1 MLHLLKGRAGSGKT
15 ARMREII
22 SQLAE
27 NGNSRPLL
35 LVPEQFSFET
45 ERIMLAYLGPKNLKN
60 IDIFSFPRM
69 AFSELQKKGL
79 SNLKTADNGIKAA
92 IMSEALVQLEGR
104 LDIFSDVRHNS
115 TALSPLVDFCKE
127 LKYCCIDSE
136 SLAVKL
142 ENSTNLFLK
151 NKLTELDLI
160 RNAYEA
166 LLTQSYFDDSDAVSV
181 FTNLATENGFFKN
194 KTLFLDGFRDFSKQ
208 EIECLKLAF
217 SQCDDVYITLC
228 IDERV
233 KKFSS
238 LYYMKELE
246 KRLRTI
252 ASKTDTAVDEVFF
265 EQTENAFAPD
275 IARLEKSLFENEKH
289 EKFNYNGDIV
299 VAKCPDSENEAL
311 FVANTIK
318 KLLKTGK
325 YRCRDIAVI
334 ERTNGTYKKSIIDA
348 LKRLSV
354 PVFDDSRQPLA
365 TETLFINICSALECV
380 SNGITT
386 QSLMSYLKTGLTGL
400 TVSEISRL
408 EKYALVWDLKAS
420 GWQKD
425 FIMHPDGFG
434 EDLDEKAQ
442 NRLDELNS
450 IRKKAVLP
458 LLKLKKDCENADGK
472 AIATAVYDFI
482 INSKIKENLL
492 ELTVE
497 LDDGGFSVEANRQEY
512 SWNALMHI
520 LDTMALITDGKFC
533 SLKRWYELFMIL
545 VSSGDMGEI
554 PQGLDEVTVGC
565 ADRIRLEKTKVVFL
579 VGVNKDEF
587 PLVNVGGGI
596 LTDADRVLLTN
607 LGIEVRPPFEDTV
620 DEERFIAYC
629 AVTAASE
636 RLYMTYKCNDG
647 QGGAVFKSEIVTTV
661 EGLFNGFNCIATSE
675 LPTDYFIESDESA
688 FSAFSKNYLYNNEI
702 KVTLNEYFK
711 DKKEYEGKI
720 EALRVLSGNEPFG
733 FKQSDNSKQLFG
745 ENVYIS
751 ASKVESFYNC
761 PFAYFMRYG
770 LGAEPLREATLDPSQ
785 SGTIVHLVMEEILKK
800 YPQAEFLNTPDDEL
814 REAVTSVLKSYLD
827 EKMGGVEEKSER
839 FMKLFYRLIDV
850 SMIVI
855 ERLKVEFGVGKF
867 SPCDFELR
875 IGGSEIPA
883 YELPLDEGKLRVT
896 GSVDR
901 VDLMEKDGIK
911 YIRVVDYK
919 TGPKEF
925 KLSELFD
932 GLNIQMV
939 LYLMALEKNGK
950 SYYGD
955 VIPSG
960 VLYLPS
966 RIGLKNYL
974 GERNPDGVTIENQKR
989 KSGKLSGM
997 ILDSPVVFNGMG
1009 IDTYPDYFP
1018 ATYNAKGGAKGN
1030 YYSLPQFHTLS
1041 NIIDNKIIA
1050 MGNALHKGEIP
1061 ALPIGDAE
1069 KNEGKMCAYCS
1080 YRTACGRENGESVK
1094 PLNKLTH
1101 IKALERLDGEEV
1113 EQSLDR

>member
-15 ARMREII
+15 AKMREII
-22 SQLAE
+22 SQMAE
-27 NGNSRPLL
+27 NGGSRPLL

-45 ERIMLAYLGPKNLKN
+45 ERIMLELLGPKNLKN

-92 IMSEALVQLEGR
+92 IMSEALMQLDGR
-104 LDIFSDVRHNS
+104 LNIFSNVRHNS

-127 LKYCCIDSE
+127 LKYCCIDSD
-136 SLAVKL
+136 SLTEKL
-142 ENSTNLFLK
+142 ENSTNSFLK

-160 RNAYEA
+160 RNTYEA
-166 LLTQSYFDDSDAVSV
+166 LLTQSYFDDADAVGV
-181 FTNLATENGFFKN
+181 FSAIATENSYFKN

-208 EIECLKLAF
+208 ELECLKVALY
-217 SQCDDVYITLC
+217 QCDDVYISIC
-228 IDERV
+228 VDEKVR
-233 KKFSS
+233 KFSS
-238 LYYMKELE
+238 LYYMKEFE
-246 KRLRTI
+246 NRLRTV
-252 ASKTDTAVDEVFF
+252 AAKTNTAVDELCF
-265 EQTENAFAPD
+265 EQSENAFASD
-275 IARLEKSLFENEKH
+275 ISKLEKSLFATGKLAKN
-289 EKFNYNGDIV
+289 NYNGDII
-299 VAKCPDSENEAL
+299 VAKCSDSENEAL
-311 FVANTIK
+311 FVAATIK
-318 KLLKTGK
+318 KLLKSGE

-348 LKRLSV
+348 LKRLSI

-365 TETLFINICSALECV
+365 TETLFINNCSALECV
-380 SNGITT
+380 SKGITT

-400 TVSEISRL
+400 SVSEISKL
-408 EKYALVWDLKAS
+408 EKYALIWDLKAS

-425 FIMHPDGFG
+425 FTMHPEGFG
-434 EDLDEKAQ
+434 EELNEKSLML
-442 NRLDELNS
+442 LDELNS

-458 LLKLKKDCENADGK
+458 LLKLKKDCEDADGK
-472 AIATAVYDFI
+472 KIATAVYEFI
-482 INSKIKENLL
+482 INSEIKDYLFK
-492 ELTVE
+492 LTVE
-497 LDDGGFSVEANRQEY
+497 LDEGGFSVEANRQEY
-512 SWNALMHI
+512 SWNVLMHI
-520 LDTMALITDGKFC
+520 LDTMAMITDGKFY

-587 PLVNVGGGI
+587 PLVNVSGGI

-629 AVTAASE
+629 AITAASQK
-636 RLYMTYKCNDG
+636 LYMTYKCNDG
-647 QGGAVFKSEIVTTV
+647 EGGTLFKSEIITTV
-661 EGLFNGFNCIATSE
+661 ENAFENFNTVVTSD
-675 LPTDYFIESDESA
+675 LPEDYFIESEESA

-702 KVTLNEYFK
+702 KSTLKAYFE

-720 EALRVLSGNEPFG
+720 DALEILSGNEPFG
-733 FKQSDNSKQLFG
+733 FKESENSKELFG
-745 ENVYIS
+745 NDVYIS

-761 PFAYFMRYG
+761 HFAYFMRYG
-770 LGAEPLREATLDPSQ
+770 LGAEPLKEATLDPAQ
-785 SGTIVHLVMEEILKK
+785 SGTIIHLVMEEILKK
-800 YPQAEFLNTPDDEL
+800 YPQAKFIDTPDDEL
-814 REAVTSVLKSYLD
+814 REAVSAVLKAYLE

-839 FMKLFYRLIDV
+839 FMKLFYRLVDI
-850 SMIVI
+850 SMTII
-855 ERLKVEFGVGKF
+855 ERLKVEFGVGEF
-867 SPCDFELR
+867 APCDFELR
-875 IGGSEIPA
+875 IGGSDIPA
-883 YELPLDEGKLRVT
+883 YELPLDEGKVRVT
-896 GSVDR
+896 GSIDR

-919 TGPKEF
+919 TGQKEF

-950 SYYGD
+950 KYYGD
-955 VIPSG
+955 IIPAG

-966 RIGLKNYL
+966 RIGLSSYL
-974 GERNPDGVTIENQKR
+974 GERNPDNVTIEKQKR

-1009 IDTYPDYFP
+1009 VDTYPDYFP
-1018 ATYNAKGGAKGN
+1018 ASFNAKGGAKGN
-1030 YYSLPQFHTLS
+1030 YYSLPDFHALS
-1041 NIIDNKIIA
+1041 KIIDDKIIS
-1050 MGNALHKGEIP
+1050 MGNALHNGEIP
-1061 ALPIGDAE
+1061 AMPIGEAD
-1069 KNEGKMCAYCS
+1069 KKDGKMCEYCS
-1080 YRTACGRENGESVK
+1080 YRSVCAREGGEPFNK
-1094 PLNKLTH
+1094 ITKLTH
-1101 IKALERLDGEEV
+1101 LKALERLEGDEL
-1113 EQSLDR
+1113 EQKLD

>member
-1 MLHLLKGRAGSGKT
+1 MLHLIKGRAGSGKT

-22 SQLAE
+22 LQMTE
-27 NGNSRPLL
+27 NGNSKPLL

-45 ERIMLAYLGPKNLKN
+45 ERIMLAYLGPKKLKS
-60 IDIFSFPRM
+60 IYMTSFQRM
-69 AFSELQKKGL
+69 AFLELQKKGL

-92 IMSEALVQLEGR
+92 IMSEALIQLEGR
-104 LDIFSDVRHNS
+104 LDIFSNVRHNS
-115 TALSPLVDFCKE
+115 TALSPLVDFCRE
-127 LKYCCIDSE
+127 MKYCCIDSDFLNE
-136 SLAVKL
+136 RL
-142 ENSTNLFLK
+142 EGSTNSFLK

-160 RNAYEA
+160 RNTYEA
-166 LLTQSYFDDSDAVSV
+166 ILTQSYFDDSDAVSV
-181 FTNLATENGFFKN
+181 FTNLAAQNGFFKN

-208 EIECLKLAF
+208 ELECLKVAF
-217 SQCDDVYITLC
+217 SQADDVYITIC
-228 IDERV
+228 ADEKV

-246 KRLRTI
+246 NRLRTV
-252 ASKTDTAVDEVFF
+252 ASKTDTAVDELYCQQRD
-265 EQTENAFAPD
+265 EAFAPD
-275 IARLEKSLFENEKH
+275 ISRLEKALFANERP
-289 EKFNYNGDIV
+289 EKTEYKGDIV
-299 VAKCPDSENEAL
+299 VAKCSDSENEAL

-318 KLLKTGK
+318 KLLKSGE

-348 LKRLSV
+348 LKRLSI

-365 TETLFINICSALECV
+365 TEALFINICSALECI
-380 SNGITT
+380 SKSITT

-425 FIMHPDGFG
+425 FTMHPDGFG
-434 EDLDEKAQ
+434 VELDEKAKKS
-442 NRLDELNS
+442 LEELNA

-458 LLKLKKDCENADGK
+458 LLKLKKECDNADGK
-472 AIATAVYDFI
+472 AIAAAVYNFI
-482 INSKIKENLL
+482 IDSKIKDNLL
-492 ELTVE
+492 KLTLQ
-497 LDDGGFSVEANRQEY
+497 LDETGFSVEANRQEY

-520 LDTMALITDGKFC
+520 LDTMAIITEDKFYP
-533 SLKRWYELFMIL
+533 LKRWYELFMIL

-587 PLVNVGGGI
+587 PLVNVNSGI

-629 AVTAASE
+629 SVTAGSE
-636 RLYMTYKCNDG
+636 KLYMTYKCNDG
-647 QGGAVFKSEIVTTV
+647 EGGALFKSEIITCV
-661 EGLFNGFNCIATSE
+661 ENLFNGFNTVVTSE
-675 LPTDYFIESDESA
+675 LPVTYFIESEESA
-688 FSAFSKNYLYNNEI
+688 FSAFSKSYLYNNEI
-702 KVTLNEYFK
+702 KATLKAYFEDKEEYK
-711 DKKEYEGKI
+711 GKI
-720 EALRVLSGNEPFG
+720 RALEILSGNEPFS
-733 FKQSDNSKQLFG
+733 FKDTAKSKKLFG
-745 ENVYIS
+745 EDVYIS

-770 LGAEPLREATLDPSQ
+770 LKAEPLKEATLDPAQ
-785 SGTIVHLVMEEILKK
+785 SGTIIHLVMEEILKK
-800 YPQAEFLNTPDDEL
+800 YPQAKFIEASDDEL
-814 REAVTSVLKSYLD
+814 REAVSSVLKAYLE
-827 EKMGGVEEKSER
+827 EKMGGIEEKNER
-839 FMKLFYRLIDV
+839 FMKLFYRLVDI
-850 SMIVI
+850 SLAII
-855 ERLKVEFGVGKF
+855 ERIKVEFGVGSF

-875 IGGSEIPA
+875 IGGDDIPA
-883 YELPLDEGKLRVT
+883 YELPLDEGRVRVT

-919 TGPKEF
+919 TGQKEF

-950 SYYGD
+950 NYYGD
-955 VIPSG
+955 IIPSG

-974 GERNPDGVTIENQKR
+974 GERAPDALTIETQKR

-1009 IDTYPDYFP
+1009 VDAYPDYFP
-1018 ATYNAKGGAKGN
+1018 ASFNAKGGAKGN
-1030 YYSLPQFHTLS
+1030 FYSLPQFHTLS
-1041 NIIDNKIIA
+1041 RLIDNKIIA
-1050 MGNALHKGEIP
+1050 MGNALHRGEIP
-1061 ALPIGDAE
+1061 AMPLGEGD
-1069 KNEGKMCAYCS
+1069 KKDGKMCEYCS
-1080 YRTACGRENGESVK
+1080 YRSVCTREGGE
-1094 PLNKLTH
+1094 PLNKISRLTH
-1101 IKALERLDGEEV
+1101 LKALERLDGENLE
-1113 EQSLDR
+1113 